1 MEEAERDT
9 LFELFENE
17 GFEVFEREAVFLRWG
32 GAAESLVWPEI
43 RVEEKAEAKPLF
55 ELPLNERLEGFERQ
69 HVFERSPESLDEG
82 DGADFPDGAEAMQDA
97 ELFDAV
103 EKLLRDELASLVG
116 DEVTRNSE
124 ALDVNLEK
132 PEDGLRCRFL

>member
-1 MEEAERDT
+1 MGPEESVVEEAERDT

-82 DGADFPDGAEAMQDA
+82 DGADLADGAEALADA
-97 ELFDAV
+97 ELIDCIA
-103 EKLLRDELASLVG
+103 KGCSSELASLIG
-116 DEVTRNSE
+116 NEATRGPE
-124 ALDVNLEK
+124 ALD
-132 PEDGLRCRFL
+132 RFFARAE